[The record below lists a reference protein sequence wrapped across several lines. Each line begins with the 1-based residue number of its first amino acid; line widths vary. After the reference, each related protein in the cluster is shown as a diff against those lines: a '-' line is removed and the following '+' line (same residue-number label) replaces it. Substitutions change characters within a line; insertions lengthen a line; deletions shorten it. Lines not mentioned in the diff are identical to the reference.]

1 MRWVSLLL
9 LAVLAACVSTSV
21 SDLGDGRHH
30 LAIRAQ
36 HSEDSYD
43 LDRADAA
50 QQADKYCRKSGQR
63 VPGPR
68 PPAPPRPA
76 PPPPPPPRP
85 PPPRGRPGPGGG
97 GRPAAPGARSAPG

>member
-21 SDLGDGRHH
+21 SDLSDGRHH

-63 VPGPR
+63 VKIDRFDDQGPWIASR
-68 PPAPPRPA
+68 AVGVVFSCQAPSPDEMPHHA
-76 PPPPPPPRP
+76 V
-85 PPPRGRPGPGGG
+85 GPQ
-97 GRPAAPGARSAPG
+97 PH